1 MTGGVTGARC
11 CGGGCCAKPS
21 AGFGAAACASDG
33 LGAEGVGGVSAAC
46 FCGGG
51 AGGGGLPAGGAAA
64 GGGEL
69 EVAAL
74 AALAAWEDES
84 GFDERSRE
92 SGAFSF
98 GVGGSSGAGSDAF
111 ATSSG
116 ATMSTAIGSAVTALK
131 GWTSAKKISSNRH
144 DKCASADA
152 VMPDFR
158 I

>member
-1 MTGGVTGARC
+1 M
-11 CGGGCCAKPS
+11 
-21 AGFGAAACASDG
+21 
-33 LGAEGVGGVSAAC
+33 
-46 FCGGG
+46 
-51 AGGGGLPAGGAAA
+51 PAGGAAA

-69 EVAAL
+69 AVAAL
-74 AALAAWEDES
+74 AALSAWEEGS

-92 SGAFSF
+92 SGGLSF
-98 GVGGSSGAGSDAF
+98 GVGGSCGSDAF

-116 ATMSTAIGSAVTALK
+116 ATMSTAIGSAVTELK
-131 GWTSAKKISSNRH
+131 GWTSAKKITSNRH